1 MKHMQQYEKESLTQV
16 TYVTLPV
23 NNTYVC
29 EVILPEKSPIRGITG
44 SPAMKKSSAKQCA
57 AFDACLLLRKHKLLD
72 DHFNS
77 IYHRRLPAMRNAKL
91 AITSKHTNEYDM
103 ISKPSFWDIPE
114 GALPTNLYAVIIS
127 FKPSEPLSR
136 AHDDI
141 ILLGRE
147 RLPDFPSFSI
157 FLDEDVE
164 TNISSTTV
172 LDVLE
177 VSDEELDCLTD
188 FTLRVFRDVFHKVY
202 TKEPNKIP
210 YWLAPAVQ
218 STELNSF
225 SPSRDLIDWET
236 LSFVQQNEEFQF
248 SSDIDPKSL
257 VNRLVYDPW
266 DGRFR
271 LFTGEVDDT
280 LRPTDPPPEWVHRR
294 RHMDNIMSYCVSLS
308 KNSRAKFFAKANW
321 DQPVFHAQLIRL
333 RRNLL
338 DKMVDQEREVETRSV
353 VCLEALRISAVCL
366 PFSYYNQYF
375 Y

>member
-1 MKHMQQYEKESLTQV
+1 
-16 TYVTLPV
+16 
-23 NNTYVC
+23 
-29 EVILPEKSPIRGITG
+29 
-44 SPAMKKSSAKQCA
+44 MKKSIAKQCA

-91 AITSKHTNEYDM
+91 AITSKHTNEYEM

-114 GALPTNLYAVIIS
+114 GALPTKLYAVLIS

-136 AHDDI
+136 EHGDI
-141 ILLGRE
+141 IQLTRE
-147 RLPDFPSFSI
+147 KLPEFPSFSI
-157 FLDEDVE
+157 FLDENVE

-177 VSDEELDCLTD
+177 VSNEELDCLTD

-202 TKEPNKIP
+202 TKEPEKIP
-210 YWLAPAVQ
+210 YWFAPAVR
-218 STELNSF
+218 STELDRS
-225 SPSRDLIDWET
+225 SPPRGLIDWET
-236 LSFVQQNEEFQF
+236 LCFVQQNEEIQF
-248 SSDIDPKSL
+248 STDIDPNSF

-280 LRPTDPPPEWVHRR
+280 LRPSDPPPDWVHRR

-321 DQPVFHAQLIRL
+321 DQPVFHAELVRL

-353 VCLEALRISAVCL
+353 VCLEALRISAVCFPSLAIINISADITQDSDLTCYFIPRL
-366 PFSYYNQYF
+366 PGDN
-375 Y
+375 